1 MAVICPCTLF
11 NILDACVA
19 GVGKQ
24 ALKAG
29 YDVVFRV
36 RERAFVKAAVRA
48 VARGPGARGTGGAAA
63 GEGERDCGAIVCLWA
78 LHAAIAG
85 GLETKAKG

>member
-1 MAVICPCTLF
+1 MMSSNSRFELSSILAVICPCTLF
-11 NILDACVA
+11 SIPDACAA

-29 YDVVFRV
+29 YDIVLRV
-36 RERAFVKAAVRA
+36 RERALVKAAVRA

-63 GEGERDCGAIVCLWA
+63 GEGERD
-78 LHAAIAG
+78 
-85 GLETKAKG
+85 